1 MQSSLIAS
9 KIPYIPFNF
18 IKFHDLS
25 YDLVTTVRG
34 NNCSWTGRAIWILP
48 RAIVPVFSRQYARI
62 NGYHKSEFHK
72 NFQFHQQIFSTF
84 LHLTLIPFY
93 FAGPSFAARPCRIC
107 QVVFIGVAA
116 LVLIIMGAT
125 WPSSSD
131 GSSDGFSYDMPIPHT
146 FIVPILGVL
155 TIFSVLIYFI
165 ITCQKAR
172 FPHTCD
178 ARKDQSIWL

>member
-1 MQSSLIAS
+1 MLSVTNCIQDTIRT
-9 KIPYIPFNF
+9 I
-18 IKFHDLS
+18 HDWS
-25 YDLVTTVRG
+25 YDLVTTVRA
-34 NNCSWTGRAIWILP
+34 NSCSRTGRAIWILP
-48 RAIVPVFSRQYARI
+48 RAIVPVSSRQYARI
-62 NGYHKSEFHK
+62 NCYHKSEFHK

-84 LHLTLIPFY
+84 LHFTLIPFY

-125 WPSSSD
+125 WPSS
-131 GSSDGFSYDMPIPHT
+131 GYDMPIPHIP
-146 FIVPILGVL
+146 IVPILGVL
-155 TIFSVLIYFI
+155 TIFFVPTYFF